1 MGKKIDMTGS
11 VIGRLTVVREN
22 GRAKNGEVMWLCKC
36 SCPLGNE
43 VTVQGADLRNGRIQ
57 SCGCLQRECAAKL
70 MAEHGAEWRTKHG
83 LYVSHPR
90 LYHSIHHH
98 FHGIKKPIRCYEG
111 WQIDT
116 CYTLDSTGAVKFCE
130 DLIAS
135 RPEECERYERD
146 KSIDIDKDNDRNR
159 IFRPESIVF
168 VSRKENIRNRRNTL
182 RLSDGTSLAM
192 FCNKV
197 GIQTCKNGE
206 GTKQYARIRDAY
218 SRRHKAHPELLA
230 KANEVVALYTKTLKM
245 VKLLEDARQFASVVD
260 AQKLLQKSRPISV

>member
-1 MGKKIDMTGS
+1 MGKKIDETGQ
-11 VIGRLTVVREN
+11 VHGLLTVVREN
-22 GRAKNGEVMWLCKC
+22 GRSKDGQALWLCKC
-36 SCPLGNE
+36 RCGN
-43 VTVQGADLRNGRIQ
+43 VKTVRGQDLRNGKIQ
-57 SCGCLQRECAAKL
+57 SCGCFQRECAAKL

-90 LYHSIHHH
+90 LYKSIHRH

-111 WQIDT
+111 WQIDPR
-116 CYTLDSTGAVKFCE
+116 YILDSTGVVKFCE

-146 KSIDIDKDNDRNR
+146 KSLDIDKDNDRNR

-168 VSRKENIRNRRNTL
+168 VSRKENNRNRRSTL
-182 RLSDGTSLAM
+182 RLSDGTSLALL
-192 FCNKV
+192 CNKV

-230 KANEVVALYTKTLKM
+230 KANEVVALYKKTLALL
-245 VKLLEDARQFASVVD
+245 KLREEVRQFLSVVD
-260 AQKLLQKSRPISV
+260 DQKLLQKSNRESV